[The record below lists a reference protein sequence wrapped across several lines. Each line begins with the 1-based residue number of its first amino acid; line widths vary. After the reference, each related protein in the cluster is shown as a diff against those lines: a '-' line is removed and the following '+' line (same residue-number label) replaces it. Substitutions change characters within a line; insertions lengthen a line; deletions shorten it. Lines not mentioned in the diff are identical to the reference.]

1 MEPTPIPVPEELRAL
16 AAHDPV
22 IVSALR
28 DARVAIEERSGLD
41 ERTIEL
47 VRLGTLVALGA
58 PEGSLGAHVRRAR
71 AGGVSERDVWDT
83 VAAVSTLV
91 GVPRLIGAVPA
102 IAAALETARG

>member
-71 AGGVSERDVWDT
+71 G
-83 VAAVSTLV
+83 AASRSATC
-91 GVPRLIGAVPA
+91 GTPWPRSRRWSACRA
-102 IAAALETARG
+102 